1 MNEQKHILLNFN
13 VMIVVRDLT
22 ILTIQDAIWK
32 AILNVWVKLF
42 GVKCID
48 DKELKKRNLFFIE
61 S

>member
-1 MNEQKHILLNFN
+1 MVKSVKKYMNEEKQILLNFN

-42 GVKCID
+42 GVNALTIK
-48 DKELKKRNLFFIE
+48 N
-61 S
+61 

>member
-1 MNEQKHILLNFN
+1 MVKSVKKYINEEKQILLNFN

-42 GVKCID
+42 GVNALTIK
-48 DKELKKRNLFFIE
+48 N
-61 S
+61 